1 MEVMKSIK
9 NNWLG
14 QTLLIL
20 ALAIGTVAC
29 KEESKDNNQ
38 NTEQASATI
47 LEVDELLADPDS
59 YVGDTIQ
66 LQGVCTHI
74 CAHGGGKIFLMG
86 SDDTK
91 SIRVEAGDAISS
103 FSQETVNSLVQVE
116 GVLVEERIDEAF
128 LAKWEAEVAAQTDE
142 KHGEEGGSGCAA
154 DQKANN
160 EEMTNSVAERIA
172 QFRSRIAERT
182 EKEGKP
188 YVSLYYV
195 QADKYQ
201 IQ

>member
-1 MEVMKSIK
+1 MKRIK
-9 NNWLG
+9 INWLG

-20 ALAIGTVAC
+20 SLAIGSVAC
-29 KEESKDNNQ
+29 ESKSQSND
-38 NTEQASATI
+38 EQTTAQAATT
-47 LEVDELLADPDS
+47 LEVDELLANPDA

-74 CAHGGGKIFLMG
+74 CKHGGGKIFLMG

-91 SIRVEAGDAISS
+91 SIRIEAGEAIGS
-103 FSQETVNSLVQVE
+103 FAQETVNSLVQVE
-116 GVLVEERIDEAF
+116 GVVVEERIDEAF
-128 LAKWEAEVAAQTDE
+128 LAKWEAEVAAQAAE
-142 KHGEEGGSGCAA
+142 QHGEEGQSGCAA

-160 EEMTNSVAERIA
+160 EEATNTVAERIA

-188 YVSLYYV
+188 YVSLYHV
-195 QADKYQ
+195 LADKYE
-201 IQ
+201 IK